1 MPAKTQLNLPAFDVQ
16 LRRDSDSRRGGLE
29 VYDILRRKWVAL
41 TPEEWVRQHF
51 VHFLITHSDFPASF
65 MANEVALKLNDTA
78 RRADTMV
85 YTRDLRPLCV
95 VEYKA
100 PEIVLT
106 QKVFDQ
112 IARYNSVVEA
122 PFLIVSNGMHHYC
135 CRYTGTGYT
144 FLRDI
149 PSYAAMSG
157 AAFGSSK

>member
-16 LRRDSDSRRGGLE
+16 LRRDSDSRGG
-29 VYDILRRKWVAL
+29 
-41 TPEEWVRQHF
+41 
-51 VHFLITHSDFPASF
+51 
-65 MANEVALKLNDTA
+65 
-78 RRADTMV
+78 ADTMV

-149 PSYAAMSG
+149 PSYIEMTGAVSG
-157 AAFGSSK
+157 